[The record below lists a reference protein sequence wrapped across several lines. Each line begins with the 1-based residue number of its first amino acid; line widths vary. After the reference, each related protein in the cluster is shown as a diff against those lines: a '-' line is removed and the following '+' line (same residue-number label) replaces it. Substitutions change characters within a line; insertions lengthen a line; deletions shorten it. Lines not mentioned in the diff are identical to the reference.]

1 MTRIR
6 MIAALALG
14 LCAATPVMMKTNRE
28 RDGLKGPVK
37 TVSMRWQANHRDEY
51 GEIDER
57 ELGSR
62 TYDEKGNLTEDK
74 RITPDFIADKKVE
87 HVNANTAIFRSVM
100 GNSVERYV
108 FDPHGNMIECKRWYS
123 EKPDGLPSIIE
134 RMKYDPAGT
143 LIESEALSGEGKL
156 FSTTLYTNDPAG
168 NVVIEEDRPSGREP
182 PFPRMHY
189 TYKFDTHGN
198 WIAKFVRREN
208 VPEDSYDYGYRGNLF
223 RTIVYFEEAPAS
235 PTP

>member
-1 MTRIR
+1 MTRNLLIV
-6 MIAALALG
+6 ALALA
-14 LCAATPVMMKTNRE
+14 LCAAAPPMKTDRE

-37 TVSMRWQANHRDEY
+37 TISMRWQANHQNDY
-51 GEIDER
+51 GEMEER

-62 TYDEKGNLTEDK
+62 TYDEKGNLIENKD
-74 RITPDFIADKKVE
+74 ITPDFIADKKVE

-108 FDPHGNMIECKRWYS
+108 FDPHGNLIECSRWYS
-123 EKPDGLPSIIE
+123 EKPDGPPSIIE
-134 RMKYDPAGT
+134 RMKYDSAGA
-143 LIESEALSGEGKL
+143 LVESQALDGDGKL

-168 NVVIEEDRPSGREP
+168 NVAIEEDRPSGKEP

-189 TYKFDTHGN
+189 TYKFDAHGN

-208 VPEDSYDYGYRGNLF
+208 VPEDSYDYRYRGNLF
-223 RTIVYFEEAPAS
+223 RTIVYFADATSAPS
-235 PTP
+235 R

>member
-1 MTRIR
+1 MTRNL
-6 MIAALALG
+6 MITALALG
-14 LCAATPVMMKTNRE
+14 LCATPVTKTDRE

-51 GEIDER
+51 GEIEER

-74 RITPDFIADKKVE
+74 EITPDFVADKKVD

-100 GNSVERYV
+100 GSSVERYV

-123 EKPDGLPSIIE
+123 EKPDGPPSIIE
-134 RMKYDPAGT
+134 RMKYDSAGT
-143 LIESEALSGEGKL
+143 LVESQALDGEGKL

-168 NVVIEEDRPSGREP
+168 NVVIEEDRPSGKES

-189 TYKFDTHGN
+189 TYKFDAHGN
-198 WIAKFVRREN
+198 WIAKLVRREN
-208 VPEDSYDYGYRGNLF
+208 VREDSYDYRYRGNLF
-223 RTIVYFEEAPAS
+223 RTIVYFGEATAS
-235 PTP
+235 PVR